1 MEMRKSNFLHIHQ
14 NEEGNYLTLTLRGV
28 LSTFG
33 NLLYFCS
40 SSHLINFILFPSSR
54 IQSSS
59 TSEQSSSPTSKLPE
73 FCFLPIF
80 SPGHV

>member
-1 MEMRKSNFLHIHQ
+1 MEMSKSNFLHIHQ
-14 NEEGNYLTLTLRGV
+14 NEEGNYLTLTLRGI
-28 LSTFG
+28 LPMFR
-33 NLLYFCS
+33 NLLFFCS
-40 SSHLINFILFPSSR
+40 SSHLINSILFLSSR

-59 TSEQSSSPTSKLPE
+59 TSEQSSSPTSKLSE